1 MRAQH
6 LLIDARTVS
15 EAVVGRAGLP
25 AQGDPRLHRQ
35 VLDNLPG
42 NGWEFN
48 AGRACTRIAF
58 GRQAGRA
65 GEPVNFVRDSG
76 AGFDLAQKLFAAF
89 RRLSLGVLK
98 QQLFIYRFS
107 R

>member
-1 MRAQH
+1 M
-6 LLIDARTVS
+6 IDARTVS
-15 EAVVGRAGLP
+15 DAVAGRTGLP
-25 AQGDPRLHRQ
+25 AQGDPRLLGQ

-42 NGWEFN
+42 NGWEFS

-65 GEPVNFVRDSG
+65 GEPVYFVRDSG

-89 RRLSLGVLK
+89 QRLHREK
-98 QQLFIYRFS
+98 
-107 R
+107 